1 MQVILREDINHLGDV
16 GDVVNVK
23 AGYARNF
30 LLPRGLA
37 VLANDRQVKRVE
49 HEKRLISKK
58 IERMRGEAEER
69 KKSLD
74 KIVLVVRKAAGESGK
89 LFGSVTTIEIDA
101 LLKEQGYEI
110 NRRKLVLPENIKT
123 VGEHKVG
130 IKLHRDVT
138 AAITVIVQAEVAKK
152 APVAQKAPEKAA
164 YQAGYDVDGADDES
178 DFE

>member
-1 MQVILREDINHLGDV
+1 MQIILREDIAHLGDV

-58 IERMRGEAEER
+58 IDRMRGEAEDR

-89 LFGSVTTIEIDA
+89 LFGSVTTMEIDA

-110 NRRKLVLPENIKT
+110 NRRKLVMPESIKT

-138 AAITVIVQAEVAKK
+138 AAITVIVQAEMAKK
-152 APVAQKAPEKAA
+152 AAPVEAAPVEAA
-164 YQAGYDVDGADDES
+164 YDADYDDDDS

>member
-1 MQVILREDINHLGDV
+1 MQVILREDITHLGDV

-23 AGYARNF
+23 PGYARNF

-37 VLANDRQVKRVE
+37 VIANDRQVKRVE

-58 IERMRGEAEER
+58 IERMRGDAEER
-69 KKSLD
+69 KKSLN

-89 LFGSVTTIEIDA
+89 LFGSVTTMEIDA

-110 NRRKLVLPENIKT
+110 NRRKLVMPEANIKT
-123 VGEHKVG
+123 VGEHSVG

-138 AAITVIVQAEVAKK
+138 ATITVIVQAEIAKK
-152 APVAQKAPEKAA
+152 ADPVVEEVAEEA
-164 YQAGYDVDGADDES
+164 ADDDGYES
-178 DFE
+178 E

>member
-1 MQVILREDINHLGDV
+1 MQIILREEIAHLGDV

-23 AGYARNF
+23 SGYARNF

-37 VLANDRQVKRVE
+37 VLANERQVKRVE

-58 IERMRGEAEER
+58 IERMRGDAEER
-69 KKSLD
+69 KKSLN

-89 LFGSVTTIEIDA
+89 LFGSVTTMEIDA

-110 NRRKLVLPENIKT
+110 NRRKLVMPESTIKT
-123 VGEHKVG
+123 VGEHAVG

-138 AAITVIVQAEVAKK
+138 ATITVIVQAEVAKK
-152 APVAQKAPEKAA
+152 VEAVVEAVVEEVAVEA
-164 YQAGYDVDGADDES
+164 ADDDAE
-178 DFE
+178 FE

>member
-1 MQVILREDINHLGDV
+1 MQVILREEIAHLGDV

-58 IERMRGEAEER
+58 IERMRGDAEER
-69 KKSLD
+69 KKSLN

-89 LFGSVTTIEIDA
+89 LFGSVTTMEIDA

-110 NRRKLVLPENIKT
+110 NRRKLVMPESTIKT
-123 VGEHKVG
+123 VGEHAVG

-138 AAITVIVQAEVAKK
+138 ATITVIVQAEIVAKK
-152 APVAQKAPEKAA
+152 VEAVVEEVVEEA
-164 YQAGYDVDGADDES
+164 ADDGYE
-178 DFE
+178 DE